1 MLIRRAPTYLTEE
14 SLAIYKLKNVL
25 VAHCVNNTWTKGKNL
40 LVSYLSLLVSY
51 LSLLVSYLSLATIAY
66 LKKSRKHA
74 EKAIISPEGR

>member
-51 LSLLVSYLSLATIAY
+51 LSLATIAY